1 MCLCARPTQ
10 ASLLF
15 GPQMLTNLNAADVV
29 YVSVLPGL
37 SEELLFRGGL
47 LPLFPSPWYVPCWYL
62 CTFGPQHRPRAGV
75 AVAGSV
81 FGLLHNNGGRNL
93 AFSMWATAVGVAYGT
108 VFVLTGNVL
117 VPCLSHALSNLAS
130 AWRWRAARAQQHND

>member
-1 MCLCARPTQ
+1 M
-10 ASLLF
+10 
-15 GPQMLTNLNAADVV
+15 V

-37 SEELLFRGGL
+37 SEELLFRGAL
-47 LPLFPSPWYVPCWYL
+47 LPLFPNAWYARCCLETITIARY
-62 CTFGPQHRPRAGV
+62 PRAGV
-75 AVAGSV
+75 AVAGGV

-93 AFSMWATAVGVAYGT
+93 AFSAWAAAVGAAYGT

-130 AWRWRAARAQQHND
+130 AAWWRTTRKTPT